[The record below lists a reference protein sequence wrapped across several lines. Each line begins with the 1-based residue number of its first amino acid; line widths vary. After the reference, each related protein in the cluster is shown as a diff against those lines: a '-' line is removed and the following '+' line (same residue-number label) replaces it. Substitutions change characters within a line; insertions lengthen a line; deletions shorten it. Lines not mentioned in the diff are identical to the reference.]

1 MFYFFFESRGHKDDP
16 VVIWLTGGPGCSS
29 ELALFYENGP
39 FNIADNLS
47 LVWNDFGWDKV
58 HIVLLLLR
66 SPIRRRNFQGKKSG
80 SGKTS
85 DVFFF
90 VCFLFGSSV
99 KHCFCLCVG
108 WPPQASNLIYVD
120 QPTGTGFSYSSDS
133 RDTRHNEATI
143 SNDLYDFLQV
153 MFINPVLDMMHSVI
167 LPAPQVVVC
176 ALIVWLNIVEVSQLL
191 PSSKSISNKSPKLK
205 YYII

>member
-1 MFYFFFESRGHKDDP
+1 
-16 VVIWLTGGPGCSS
+16 VIWLTGGPGCSS

-66 SPIRRRNFQGKKSG
+66 SPIRRRNFQGKKQ
-80 SGKTS
+80 
-85 DVFFF
+85 DLERLQM
-90 VCFLFGSSV
+90 CFLYVLFGSSV

-153 MFINPVLDMMHSVI
+153 MFIYPVLDMMHSVI
-167 LPAPQVVVC
+167 LPAPQAVVC
-176 ALIVWLNIVEVSQLL
+176 ALIVWLNIVEVSKLL
-191 PSSKSISNKSPKLK
+191 PSSKSISNKALKLK
-205 YYII
+205 